1 MPFWKYRNELEMKNI
16 DIIIPTRNRLKKLQ
30 RCLKSIPRQ
39 IPDVTVSVIVIC
51 DGDIK
56 TALRLTA
63 MSDGVVNRIIFVQDH
78 SGSVFCRNLAT
89 QCAEDAVLYATDDIE
104 FKSNAI
110 EMAIKSMKKNFPDED
125 GIIGFSQ
132 ISGGGFSPAGVALVG
147 QPFLQRYPNRK
158 LFCPLY
164 FHFSCQEIERLGKK
178 LGKLVL
184 EKDAVL
190 AHYHPNWNKEE
201 FDKTH
206 SEARVYRKKDRL
218 ISSDRRA
225 KKIIWGS
232 NE

>member
-1 MPFWKYRNELEMKNI
+1 MRQI
-16 DIIIPTRNRLKKLQ
+16 DIIIPTRNRWAKLS
-30 RCLKSIPRQ
+30 RCLKSIPRE
-39 IPDVTVSVIVIC
+39 IPDVILNLIVIC
-51 DGDIK
+51 DGDCE
-56 TALRLTA
+56 TAQRLMA
-63 MSDGVVNRIIFVQDH
+63 SSDSLVNQVLFVREQR
-78 SGSVFCRNLAT
+78 GSVFCRNLAT

-104 FKSNAI
+104 FKSGAI
-110 EMAIKSMKKNFPDED
+110 ETAIRSMRKNFSDED

-190 AHYHPNWNKEE
+190 AHYHPNWNREE
-201 FDKTH
+201 FDNTH
-206 SEARVYRKKDRL
+206 SEARVYRKKDRQ

-225 KKIIWGS
+225 KNLIWGD
-232 NE
+232 NG